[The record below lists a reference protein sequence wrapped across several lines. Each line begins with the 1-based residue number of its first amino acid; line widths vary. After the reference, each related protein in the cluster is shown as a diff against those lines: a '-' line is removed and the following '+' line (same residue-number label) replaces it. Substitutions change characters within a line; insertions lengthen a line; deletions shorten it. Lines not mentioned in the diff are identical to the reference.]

1 MLIVLAYLTKI
12 IHLIVCIALIVIV
25 LFQADKGEGLAGAF
39 GGGASATIFG
49 ERGGETQIS
58 KMTTILA
65 VVFMVTSLVI
75 AVWGPGWEKE
85 IRDSQYSV
93 QNNPN
98 TQQTAPIIPGATPLP
113 GFPMGTPMP
122 MGTSMPMGSTE
133 TPAPVMTTTPVVE
146 TAPVQTT
153 TPAVETTPAP
163 AQTTAPV
170 VETTPAPAQTAA
182 PVVETTPAPAQTA
195 APVVETTP
203 APIQTPVPVVE
214 TTPAATIQSEPNS
227 TPMVVPATTFPEDK
241 PKAAAEPVN
250 TIPGV
255 NER

>member
-133 TPAPVMTTTPVVE
+133 TPAPVMTTTP
-146 TAPVQTT
+146 
-153 TPAVETTPAP
+153 AVETTPAP
-163 AQTTAPV
+163 TQTVAPV

>member
-133 TPAPVMTTTPVVE
+133 TPAPVMTTTP
-146 TAPVQTT
+146 
-153 TPAVETTPAP
+153 AVETTPAP
-163 AQTTAPV
+163 TQTVAPV
-170 VETTPAPAQTAA
+170 VETTPAPAQTTA